1 MINPGAALPP
11 FLFVIKSTNYF
22 IKTLA
27 LSKKES
33 RIGFRKLRKT

>member
-11 FLFVIKSTNYF
+11 FLFVIKSTKYF

-27 LSKKES
+27 LS
-33 RIGFRKLRKT
+33 RIKVYNTFRELRKT